1 MTDEINAP
9 SFPLAKMSPSILT
22 LTLVLFVLPVGFLAG
37 ALLEGQVLFVP
48 AVLLIALYAWV
59 WLRLR
64 PSRFIVH
71 RRGLEVVWP
80 LRRREIA
87 REEISS
93 ARTVERQE
101 LKKEIGWGIRIG
113 AGGLWGGFGWL
124 WTKRRGL
131 VQMYISRTD
140 GFVWI
145 ETVRG
150 RPWLI
155 TPENSE
161 AFVSALS
168 HR

>member
-1 MTDEINAP
+1 MAHESNAP
-9 SFPLAKMSPSILT
+9 SFPLAKMSASILT
-22 LTLVLFVLPVGFLAG
+22 LTLVLFGLPVGFLIG
-37 ALLEGQVLFVP
+37 AQLGEQALFVP
-48 AVLLIALYAWV
+48 AVALIVIYAWV

-64 PSRFIVH
+64 PSRFTVQ
-71 RRGLEVVWP
+71 RGGLEVIWP
-80 LRRREIA
+80 LRRRKIA
-87 REEISS
+87 GEEISS
-93 ARTVERQE
+93 VRIVDRRA

-140 GFVWI
+140 RFVWI
-145 ETVRG
+145 ECARG

-155 TPENSE
+155 TPENSA

-168 HR
+168 DR